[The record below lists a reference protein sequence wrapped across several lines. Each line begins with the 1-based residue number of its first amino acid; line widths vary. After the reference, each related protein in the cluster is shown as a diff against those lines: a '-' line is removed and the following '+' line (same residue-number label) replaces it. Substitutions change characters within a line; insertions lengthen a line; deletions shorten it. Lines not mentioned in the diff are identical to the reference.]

1 MRITHPVAPYQGFQP
16 EDVFFVSDTNMTQL
30 GTGYLIRFEQKSMY
44 PERPVHY
51 YISIEAQPQARNML
65 FGALFARAEQLKAA
79 NPSVPARLYAC
90 VAPEDTE
97 MLHFYE
103 ECGLVADD
111 AEDVVRFEPVQGDS
125 RAPIGM
131 NYGSV
136 PLADP
141 TSRAAFLQRVNAHC
155 IQPFEEDYLTLWQQ
169 QPLFMALGYYR
180 GQIPVTETVLTG
192 AGDSATLLNIYTHI
206 DYRRQHMAGQLL
218 NAACSI
224 LSARGVKTVYAH
236 VFRRNRPQVAL
247 MDKLNAN
254 YVKTVNIMPGINM

>member
-1 MRITHPVAPYQGFQP
+1 MRITHPIAPYQGFEP
-16 EDVFFVSDTNMTQL
+16 EDVFFISDSNLTQL

-65 FGALFARAEQLKAA
+65 FGALFARVEQLRAA
-79 NPSVPARLYAC
+79 DASVPARLYAC
-90 VAPEDTE
+90 VYPGDSE
-97 MLHFYE
+97 MLRFYE
-103 ECGLVADD
+103 ECGLTADD
-111 AEDVVRFEPVQGDS
+111 AEDVVSFEPIQGDA
-125 RAPIGM
+125 RPPIGM

-136 PLADP
+136 PLSDQF
-141 TSRAAFLQRVNAHC
+141 SRAAFLQRINAHC
-155 IQPFEEDYLTLWQQ
+155 IQPFEEDYLTFWQQ

-180 GQIPVTETVLTG
+180 GQQPVSETVLTG
-192 AGDSATLLNIYTHI
+192 AGDSATLLNIYTHT

-236 VFRRNRPQVAL
+236 VYRRNRAQVAL
-247 MDKLNAN
+247 MDRLNAN
-254 YVKTVNIMPGINM
+254 YVKTVNILPGINM